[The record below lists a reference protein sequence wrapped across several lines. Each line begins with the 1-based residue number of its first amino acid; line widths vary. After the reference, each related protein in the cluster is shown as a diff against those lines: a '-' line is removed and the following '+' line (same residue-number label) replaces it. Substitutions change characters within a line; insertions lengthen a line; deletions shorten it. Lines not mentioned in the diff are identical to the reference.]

1 MNRPASSDGSGVY
14 RVPEMGRIRRI
25 HFLGIGGAGMSGIA
39 EVLLNQGYEVSGSD
53 LAPSPVTARLQSLGA
68 RVFQG
73 HAADQPQ
80 GADVVVVSSA
90 IALGN
95 PELAAAREARIP
107 VVARAEMLGE
117 LLRYRHGIAIA
128 GTHGKTT
135 ATSLLVA
142 IYQAAGLDPTFVIG
156 GRLESAGSH
165 AQLGRSRTI
174 IVEADESDA
183 SFLRLQ
189 PMVAVVTNVDRDH
202 MAAYGRDFQRLQ
214 AAFAEFLHRLPFYG
228 TAVLCSDDP
237 ALSALLPTLSRPTR
251 TYGFAEDADYRA
263 ADLSVEGRRWRF
275 RAQRPDRPPLDVL
288 LPLPGRHNV
297 CNALAAIC
305 VAAEEGIE
313 DQAVEEGLARFR
325 GVGRRFQVFEG
336 IRLNGVEI
344 ILVDDYGHHP
354 TEVRAVLDTVRQVWP
369 DRRLIMAFQPH
380 RFTRTEDLFDDFVEV
395 LSDVDQL
402 VLLEVYSAGEAPIPG
417 ADGRSLCAGLR
428 HRGRLVPAFAAEPE
442 DALERLGELVRD
454 GDLLL
459 IQGAGNIS
467 RISSMLRQGE
477 AP

>member
-1 MNRPASSDGSGVY
+1 MNGLAEIGGPAPY

-39 EVLLNQGYEVSGSD
+39 EVLLNQGYEVSGAD
-53 LAPSPVTARLQSLGA
+53 IAQSPATARLQSLGA
-68 RVFQG
+68 QVFQG
-73 HAADQPQ
+73 HAPQ
-80 GADVVVVSSA
+80 QSRGADVVVVSSA
-90 IALGN
+90 IALDN
-95 PELAAAREARIP
+95 PELIAAREARIP

-156 GRLESAGSH
+156 GRLESANSH

-183 SFLRLQ
+183 SFLHLQ
-189 PMVAVVTNVDRDH
+189 PMVAVVTNLDRDH
-202 MAAYGRDFQRLQ
+202 MAAYGWDFRRLQ
-214 AAFAEFLHRLPFYG
+214 SAFAEFLHRLPFYG
-228 TAVLCSDDP
+228 TAVLWGDDP
-237 ALSALLPTLSRPTR
+237 ALRELLPKLSRPVR
-251 TYGFAEDADYRA
+251 TYGFAEDSDCRA
-263 ADLSVEGRRWRF
+263 ENLRVEGRCWRF
-275 RAQRPDRPPLDVL
+275 RAHRSDRPPLNIP

-313 DQAVEEGLARFR
+313 DEAVIEGLARFR

-336 IRLNGVEI
+336 VRLDAAEVV
-344 ILVDDYGHHP
+344 LVDDYGHHP
-354 TEVRAVLDTVRQVWP
+354 TEVRAVLNTVRQVWP
-369 DRRLIMAFQPH
+369 GRRLTMAYQPH
-380 RFTRTEDLFDDFVEV
+380 RYTRTENLFDDFVEV
-395 LSDVDQL
+395 LSEVDQL
-402 VLLEVYSAGEAPIPG
+402 VVLEVYSAGEAAIPG
-417 ADGRSLCAGLR
+417 ADGRSLCAAIR
-428 HRGRLVPAFAAEPE
+428 RRGRLVPAFAAGPE
-442 DALERLGELVRD
+442 DALERLAELVED

-459 IQGAGNIS
+459 IQGAGNIN
-467 RISSMLRQGE
+467 RISNRLRGVHE
-477 AP
+477 